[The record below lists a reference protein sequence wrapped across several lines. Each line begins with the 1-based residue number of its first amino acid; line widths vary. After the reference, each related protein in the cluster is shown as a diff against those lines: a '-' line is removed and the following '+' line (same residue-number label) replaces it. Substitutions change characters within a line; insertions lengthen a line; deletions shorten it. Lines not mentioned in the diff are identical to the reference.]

1 MKFVACFEKMQSIKK
16 TNILMKHSFLIALC
30 SLMLSVSVSAQ
41 ETFRSVADAMR
52 RLPAMPTVAQ
62 ISSEQAKENY
72 SNGQLATFK
81 ASAELSMLYVN
92 SEYSALTVR
101 MQNARQ
107 KQAQRGQTAM
117 QQYNKNVDAGLMPSP
132 QEMMQIVMS
141 SGIDLEKA
149 SEQQIMDVVAG
160 SVSKKWGISKDEYLK
175 IVTMAQRSEKQAEA
189 YMKANHPD
197 LYNRLYAA
205 NAGYTPQEDESED
218 SRNERFGQIGDEL
231 QALQEQIVA
240 AENKYRHPAEL
251 TEDKEWS
258 NSTEGKQVETIETA
272 LWERVEQWTRG
283 LDAKV
288 AEVPYPGW
296 WTEQRKKENALVD
309 QWNSREAKKW
319 MESPEA
325 YQRELKALFDKVA
338 ALETENEQLNAQ
350 GKADNILYL
359 MNKQKTLMFINQLMQ
374 LTVPYEDALA
384 FPNQEHYEETGTT
397 SFGKG

>member
-1 MKFVACFEKMQSIKK
+1 M
-16 TNILMKHSFLIALC
+16 ALC
-30 SLMLSVSVSAQ
+30 SLLLSVSVNAQ
-41 ETFRSVADAMR
+41 DTFRSVADAMR
-52 RLPAMPTVAQ
+52 RLPAMPTVEQ

-72 SNGQLATFK
+72 SSTRLAPFR
-81 ASAELSMLYVN
+81 ASAELSMLYVS
-92 SEYSALTVR
+92 SEYSALTTR

-107 KQAQRGQTAM
+107 QQAQRGQTAM
-117 QQYNKNVDAGLMPSP
+117 QQYNRNVEAGLMPSQ
-132 QEMMQIVMS
+132 QEMMQILMS
-141 SGIDLEKA
+141 SGINLEKA

-160 SVSKKWGISKDEYLK
+160 SVSRKWGISKDEYLK
-175 IVTMAQRSEKQAEA
+175 IVNMAQRSEKQAEA
-189 YMKANHPD
+189 YVKANHPD

-205 NAGYTPQEDESED
+205 NAGYTPQQDESD
-218 SRNERFGQIGDEL
+218 DPRNDRFAQIGDEL

-240 AENKYRHPAEL
+240 AENMYRHPAEL
-251 TEDKEWS
+251 TEDNEWS
-258 NSTEGKQVETIETA
+258 NSAESKQVETIENA

-288 AEVPYPGW
+288 GEVPYPGW

-309 QWNSREAKKW
+309 RWNSREAKKW

-325 YQRELKALFDKVA
+325 YRQELKTLFDKVA
-338 ALETENEQLNAQ
+338 ALETENEQLSTQ
-350 GKADNILYL
+350 GKPDNILYL
-359 MNKQKTLMFINQLMQ
+359 MNKQKTLMFINQLLQ